1 MISLIEDT
9 RQKKDKHALKNRI
22 WESEGVHVVRCALP
36 FGDYMAVPKVVV
48 DTKQDI
54 LEIAGNLCGCASE
67 KRRVRE
73 EIKKAND
80 AGCKLIFLIEDKRFH
95 EIDDLYGRK
104 FRLHNGQTIPGD
116 QLAVAMTVMQERY
129 QCEFWFSDPK
139 ESARVIRELL
149 EDGYGK

>member
-1 MISLIEDT
+1 MNCILVDS
-9 RQKKDKHALKNRI
+9 RQKKGKHDLKHEQMMSAGINLI
-22 WESEGVHVVRCALP
+22 RCALP
-36 FGDYMAVPKVVV
+36 WGDYIAAPRVAV

-95 EIDDLYGRK
+95 EIDDLYGRN